1 MPYMKRRSLQAKDS
15 DNSNYDLRISQR
27 RCWKLKPT
35 GTLRTARPWRW
46 SQCSS
51 KPLGR
56 QYQLLT
62 GTVQHTIKRY
72 YSTHTELTLQYQD
85 RMFNVDKTK
94 ASHPNCPMPVISNQ
108 LRRTLTRWYFNNTL
122 PFLCNSPVSGASTQN
137 AACTYTHTYVCFYVC
152 IPYVRMYKYVCVCT

>member
-15 DNSNYDLRISQR
+15 DNSNYDMRTSQR
-27 RCWKLKPT
+27 CCWKLKPT
-35 GTLRTARPWRW
+35 GTLGTARPWRW

-51 KPLGR
+51 EPLER

-72 YSTHTELTLQYQD
+72 YSIHTELTLHYQD

-94 ASHPNCPMPVISNQ
+94 ASHPNCLKPVISNQ
-108 LRRTLTRWYFNNTL
+108 LRRTLTRWYFNNTV
-122 PFLCNSPVSGASTQN
+122 PFLGNAPVNGASTKMLHV
-137 AACTYTHTYVCFYVC
+137 HTS
-152 IPYVRMYKYVCVCT
+152 IRT